1 MHYQCSMLPP
11 VPLLAQARGI
21 KLIEFIHH
29 GCNLRLFDIRG
40 IASSSSS
47 DPLTIRFFPNG
58 IAASR

>member
-1 MHYQCSMLPP
+1 MLPP